1 MSADLPALR
10 VPLAETQR
18 LDAGGGRSAPRDG
31 GQDEDRKLHP
41 LYAE

>member
-18 LDAGGGRSAPRDG
+18 LDAGGGRSATRDG
-31 GQDEDRKLHP
+31 GQDEDWELHP
-41 LYAE
+41 LHAE